1 MYKKDLIV
9 KISKQTGLTQKNA
22 EKVINSF
29 YEIVSSE
36 LKQNNKIVLSGFGSF
51 RVREHAARKW
61 KNPRT
66 GKVVK
71 IPKRKIPYFKPG
83 KTLCQEVVGEKKAAA
98 AKKPAR
104 PAKKKKK

>member
-1 MYKKDLIV
+1 MYKKDLIL
-9 KISKQTGLTQKNA
+9 KISKQTGLTQKNT
-22 EKVINSF
+22 EKMINSF
-29 YEIVSSE
+29 YEIVSEE
-36 LKQNNKIVLSGFGSF
+36 LKKNNKIVLSGFGSF

-83 KTLCQEVVGEKKAAA
+83 KNLCEEVLKNNPVKKG
-98 AKKPAR
+98 KKG
-104 PAKKKKK
+104 KK